1 MHNLINQSSTLL
13 VAAHPDIDHTKNPF
27 SKLLLLLNQSY
38 FQPNQHHPAIP
49 VNRARHQTPPVS
61 LCTFLY
67 LHLAHLAIRH
77 RVKVITA
84 ILIVVVVVI
93 FPFHMHQVEVRRLDT
108 YLKIRRRLLEAS
120 VVMQDS
126 VEDIQQVNMNKAKG
140 NNRKII
146 MIIFKVLST
155 RDTIQ
160 DSEKVYSDRR
170 PAMI

>member
-1 MHNLINQSSTLL
+1 
-13 VAAHPDIDHTKNPF
+13 
-27 SKLLLLLNQSY
+27 
-38 FQPNQHHPAIP
+38 
-49 VNRARHQTPPVS
+49 
-61 LCTFLY
+61 
-67 LHLAHLAIRH
+67 
-77 RVKVITA
+77 
-84 ILIVVVVVI
+84 
-93 FPFHMHQVEVRRLDT
+93 MHQVEVRRLDT